1 MVVPPRTVQHQHR
14 EYSRGVIQVQEHAQV
29 VAEGKQAEARRS
41 ASMAVIRTIIAGA
54 VHGRSRAAAISEINR
69 LRLSGCTVG
78 HKLLNTKF
86 VEVAEFCAAIAVR
99 HYLADLVLHPTPS
112 LGIRS
117 DIALFGD
124 GATIGKVFR
133 SVRSTVLII
142 GMTVSTPHH
151 PTDTVGCILIGAPP
165 EGQDGRLA
173 ALAAR
178 IRTCIEAPPWLLTPR
193 TLKSILAVIGT
204 DGAYRGFRCDFLDGR
219 PGTQGRVHWDNFHRL
234 DHAGINAMRSSKV
247 CMKFLSTLHDL
258 ESTFGWGQGF
268 ARAHGHPHVEDLIQQ
283 GLNAEA

>member
-1 MVVPPRTVQHQHR
+1 M
-14 EYSRGVIQVQEHAQV
+14 

-204 DGAYRGFRCDFLDGR
+204 DGAYASGERSKHSPIEAFDAIFSTAGR
-219 PGTQGRVHWDNFHRL
+219 VPRVHWDNFHRL

-268 ARAHGHPHVEDLIQQ
+268 ARAHGHPPCRRLDTTRS
-283 GLNAEA
+283 